1 MKNKFNQKLDE
12 KMSKQK
18 FSNCD
23 LSYSQLEKITL
34 RIEEITKPNNCIKKS
49 NADFRML
56 RRFDLKYHSFNGTLI
71 KKLVKKNTE
80 LMFVGTEDLFTEAG
94 ISWKRKLEILFW
106 FQFLIWTEVDVNLE
120 MLKPLCCLVL
130 IMAYIS

>member
-1 MKNKFNQKLDE
+1 MKIKFNQKLDE

-23 LSYSQLEKITL
+23 LSYTQLEKITL

-80 LMFVGTEDLFTEAG
+80 LMFVGTEDLFDVIHSTHIETG
-94 ISWKRKLEILFW
+94 HGGRDILKKK
-106 FQFLIWTEVDVNLE
+106 VND
-120 MLKPLCCLVL
+120 KY
-130 IMAYIS
+130 AK